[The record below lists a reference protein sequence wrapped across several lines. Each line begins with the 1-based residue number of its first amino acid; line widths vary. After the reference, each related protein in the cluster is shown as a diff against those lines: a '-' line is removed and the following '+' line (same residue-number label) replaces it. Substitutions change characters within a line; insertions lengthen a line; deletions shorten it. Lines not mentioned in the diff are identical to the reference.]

1 MKTLRRIGGLVRPYR
16 GRVATALLL
25 TTLVCLLNL
34 PTPYLVQAL
43 VDGAPTAGAGVI
55 AGYGLALLAVFA
67 AQAAAGYAAA
77 RVTGGVGLGVVRDL
91 RHGLYDRLQRV
102 GLAYYDRTPA
112 GAILSRLMDDVAAV
126 QGLITTQSLS
136 ALTDLGTAAVAAAW
150 LLAQSRTL
158 FLAVVAFLPVHVLV
172 FRAYTRRI
180 RAGTAAVRVELDG
193 IFGRLKEK
201 IDGAL
206 VVRACAREDAEVR
219 GFAAQIGAAHRSR
232 LTVGR
237 WTAAFSILSGAAGG
251 VGAAAVFAAGAWE
264 AAHGRLTPGG
274 VVSASALAALLF
286 GPVGRLSD
294 LAAVFEQ
301 AAAGLDRLGDVLD
314 LAPDAPEPADPL
326 PVGRPR
332 GRVEFDRV
340 GFGYRPGRP
349 VLWDVRLRVEP
360 GLKVALVGPTGCGK
374 STLLQLLLRFYDPT
388 WGEIRLDGAPLRRL
402 RPADLRRH
410 IGVVPQEPV
419 VFRAS
424 LADNIRYGCPDA
436 DAAQVEAAARAARV
450 CDFVARLPGG
460 YSALVGEGGCKLSQ
474 GERQRVAVARA
485 FCKDPALVVMDEATS
500 SLDAANET
508 LVQAALA
515 DLLRGRTAFVIAH
528 RLATVVDADLIV
540 VMEGGLVVQKGRH
553 EELIEDKEGLYYQLY
568 RRQSGGEPPPRRPAR
583 RPERTAA

>member
-1 MKTLRRIGGLVRPYR
+1 M
-16 GRVATALLL
+16 
-25 TTLVCLLNL
+25 
-34 PTPYLVQAL
+34 
-43 VDGAPTAGAGVI
+43 
-55 AGYGLALLAVFA
+55 
-67 AQAAAGYAAA
+67 
-77 RVTGGVGLGVVRDL
+77 RDL

-388 WGEIRLDGAPLRRL
+388 WGEIRLDGARCAGCGRPTCAGTSASCRRSRSSSAPAWPTTSAMAAPTPTPPRS
-402 RPADLRRH
+402 RPPPAPR
-410 IGVVPQEPV
+410 
-419 VFRAS
+419 
-424 LADNIRYGCPDA
+424 
-436 DAAQVEAAARAARV
+436 RV